1 MKKTILFISLIYF
14 FSCNNKNSTENKTA
28 IKPQAEHTEIKYVTA
43 KSGLNYRKKPKKEVI
58 GKFEYG
64 KALSLIMIPYMY
76 LEDIYLL
83 NNHQQP

>member
-64 KALSLIMIPYMY
+64 KALSTQIFLKILKMKIK
-76 LEDIYLL
+76 
-83 NNHQQP
+83 